1 MSARRNLLLACAFLT
16 ASANWA
22 NAEIINEN
30 IPAPGCPSWC
40 GGAYTFTVVLQ
51 GTVPG
56 LNPTPNNTTIAYN
69 TSYNAFYSLNQ
80 SLGYGTTSV
89 AISIN
94 GSGNTV
100 LVYTGSNAINNT
112 ESFGTPNPNPHF
124 AATSPTDP
132 TILNQYWGPPA
143 APLNVP
149 GVSVTAPPVGPGYTI
164 IYVDATAQGLTVG
177 QWFEFP
183 GSVLQPIFTNN
194 NGPTGP
200 VTLSDA
206 GYQTSFTEIP
216 LSDLNF
222 SDEPPPGNP
231 GSPFIPL
238 PQYNGRVLNPSPEPS
253 MWIPLASGL
262 ICIGRAARRRFKN
275 AAVDRR

>member
-1 MSARRNLLLACAFLT
+1 MSTRRKLLLACAFLT

-22 NAEIINEN
+22 RAEIINEN

-40 GGAYTFTVVLQ
+40 GGANTFTVVLQ

-56 LNPTPNNTTIAYN
+56 LSPTLNDLQIADN
-69 TSYNAFYSLNQ
+69 ASYNAFYSLNQ
-80 SLGYGTTSV
+80 SLGFGTTSV
-89 AISIN
+89 SISIDS
-94 GSGNTV
+94 SGNTV
-100 LVYTGSNAINNT
+100 LVYSGSNAISNT
-112 ESFGTPNPNPHF
+112 ESFGSPNPNPHF

-132 TILNQYWGPPA
+132 TILNQYWGPPS

-149 GVSVTAPPVGPGYTI
+149 GVSVTAPPVGPGYTL

-194 NGPTGP
+194 NAATGP

-206 GYQTSFTEIP
+206 GYLFSPTEIP
-216 LSDLNF
+216 LDMLNF
-222 SDEPPPGNP
+222 SDEPPPNSP
-231 GSPFIPL
+231 GSTFIPL
-238 PQYNGRVLNPSPEPS
+238 PQYNGRVLTPMPEPS
-253 MWIPLASGL
+253 TWIMLASGL
-262 ICIGRAARRRFKN
+262 IMVGRAAQRRSKN
-275 AAVDRR
+275 AVADRR